1 MKKKPSKEVLLE
13 NMQDRINNSNYFTV
27 EAEVEENGQFF
38 QWRKYT
44 NAGFIK
50 DLGGI
55 YANWCDNGNIK
66 FYKNAYLRDRA
77 YSKFV
82 DENSEVK

>member
-1 MKKKPSKEVLLE
+1 MKKEIDKQTLLE
-13 NMQDRINNSNYFTV
+13 NVQDKINNSNYFTV
-27 EAEVEENGQFF
+27 EAEIEENGHFF

-44 NAGFIK
+44 NVRFIK
-50 DLGGI
+50 NLGGI

-66 FYKNAYLRDRA
+66 FYKSAYIRDRA

-82 DENSEVK
+82 KENSEVK

>member
-1 MKKKPSKEVLLE
+1 MTKRVRTISKSDLE
-13 NMQDRINNSNYFTV
+13 DRINNPSCFVV
-27 EAEVEENGQFF
+27 EAEVEENGHFF

-44 NAGFIK
+44 RLSVTK
-50 DLGGI
+50 TLGGI

-66 FYKNAYLRDRA
+66 FYRSAYLRDRA
-77 YSKFV
+77 YPKFV

>member
-1 MKKKPSKEVLLE
+1 MKKEIDKQTLLE
-13 NMQDRINNSNYFTV
+13 NVQDKINNSNYFAV
-27 EAEVEENGQFF
+27 EAEIEENGHFF

-44 NAGFIK
+44 NTKFIK
-50 DLGGI
+50 NLGGM

-66 FYKNAYLRDRA
+66 FYKSAYIRDRA

-82 DENSEVK
+82 KENSEVK